1 MEVIGRVGLKN
12 SGKVFGVQRS
22 EHWKTKLSKGN
33 ELVREVNGVKRKE
46 RRQENL
52 SKVVKQ
58 KAEVCIQT
66 APNPPSFSISLI
78 VK

>member
-12 SGKVFGVQRS
+12 SGKVFGVQRT

-33 ELVREVNGVKRKE
+33 ELVRGVNGVKRKE
-46 RRQENL
+46 ERQGKL

-58 KAEVCIQT
+58 KTEVSIQT
-66 APNPPSFSISLI
+66 ATYPSFGISLI
-78 VK
+78 VI

>member
-33 ELVREVNGVKRKE
+33 ELVRGVNGVKRKE
-46 RRQENL
+46 QRQGKL
-52 SKVVKQ
+52 SKAVKQ
-58 KAEVCIQT
+58 KTEVSIQT
-66 APNPPSFSISLI
+66 RTNPSFNISLI